1 MEEEGSQP
9 VRKMVEVFI
18 ETSSEEESSEEE
30 AAGSIFRYVQVGLS
44 SIALVHLA

>member
-18 ETSSEEESSEEE
+18 ETTSEEESSEEE
-30 AAGSIFRYVQVGLS
+30 GEEGTESTLTAT
-44 SIALVHLA
+44 